1 MTPIG
6 IGMPPPWIGCWPSCS
21 LGWPD
26 EPFSECRT
34 RSAWTSF
41 GTATGSILNAR
52 DDFYASGH
60 PTPADVLLVIEVAD
74 SSTQFD
80 RDVKVPLYARSGI
93 PEVWRVDLQEDRVE
107 TFSQPAPDG

>member
-1 MTPIG
+1 
-6 IGMPPPWIGCWPSCS
+6 
-21 LGWPD
+21 
-26 EPFSECRT
+26 
-34 RSAWTSF
+34 
-41 GTATGSILNAR
+41 
-52 DDFYASGH
+52 
-60 PTPADVLLVIEVAD
+60 VAD